1 MTKKSV
7 VKVAVETLDPC
18 KKKLLIEVPE
28 EDVKKQYQA
37 ILTELKRDIRI
48 PGFRKGRVPQD
59 LLKVR
64 FKKQIEEEVK
74 AKLLQSS
81 YEEALKENNL
91 SPVIKPE
98 LDQDKLSLA
107 ENKPFKYEVTVEV
120 KPEIKVENYKGIKVT
135 KPAMKPVTEEDVQKG
150 LEVLQREHIQFR
162 EAPADYTIKKDD
174 MVILDYDGFIDDKPV
189 KNGSVRD
196 YSLIVGSET
205 MVPGFEEQ
213 FLGKKKG
220 DELEFD
226 LLYPQDHPNQELA
239 GKSVHFS
246 IKIKDV
252 KEGYLLPLD
261 DEFAK
266 DLELDSLEELRAR
279 VRKGIE
285 ERLQKEMEA
294 QIKQKILDTLID
306 QHPFPVPPSLVAYER
321 MISQVSEEEAT
332 RRVRGS
338 LILEEIIKQEN
349 ITVSEEE
356 LDEEIKRIA
365 AHHNQH
371 PANLKKS
378 LKEKGTLEDLRS
390 ELLKKKA
397 LDFLVAHA
405 NITEENQS

>member
-1 MTKKSV
+1 M

-28 EDVKKQYQA
+28 EDVNKQYQA
-37 ILTELKRDIRI
+37 TLNELRKDVRI

-59 LLKVR
+59 LLKMR
-64 FKKQIEEEVK
+64 FRKQIEEEVK

-98 LDQDKLSLA
+98 VDQEKLSLA

-120 KPEIKVENYKGIKVT
+120 KPEVKVENYKGVKVT
-135 KPAMKPVTEEDVQKG
+135 RPVMKPVTEEDVQKG

-162 EAPADYTIKKDD
+162 EAPEGYTIKKDD
-174 MVILDYDGFIDDKPV
+174 MVIIDYDGFIDNKPV

-196 YSLIVGSET
+196 YSLIIGSET

-220 DELEFD
+220 EELEFN

-239 GKSVHFS
+239 GKSVHFI

-266 DLELDSLEELRAR
+266 DLELDSLEELKAK

-321 MISQVSEEEAT
+321 MISRVSEEEAM

-338 LILEEIIKQEN
+338 IILEEIIKQEN

-356 LDEEIKRIA
+356 LDEEIKKMA
-365 AHHNQH
+365 ARHNQH

-390 ELLKKKA
+390 ELLKMKA
-397 LDFLVAHA
+397 LDFLMAHA
-405 NITEENQS
+405 NITEENQP